1 MAIVYIAI
9 MTIINLCLTYTVIND
24 VGKLEK
30 FFKALQ
36 MEVFN
41 PDHVSYPLKAESLK
55 EKINILGRRLDK
67 SESALLED
75 YTKFVKLAEYL
86 DIMFAEPHYKKINK
100 K

>member
-1 MAIVYIAI
+1 MAIIYIAI
-9 MTIINLCLTYTVIND
+9 ATVLNSLLAYMTVKD
-24 VGKLEK
+24 VSKMEK
-30 FFKALQ
+30 FLKVLQ

>member
-1 MAIVYIAI
+1 MAIIYIAI
-9 MTIINLCLTYTVIND
+9 ATVLNSLLAYMTVKD
-24 VGKLEK
+24 VSKMEK
-30 FFKALQ
+30 FLKVLQ

-41 PDHVSYPLKAESLK
+41 PDHVSYPLKSETLKDQINSLGKRIDRLEST
-55 EKINILGRRLDK
+55 
-67 SESALLED
+67 SVED